1 MLKLSSLKIDPEFS
15 AQILPLSFEE
25 LQQLEMNMIRDR
37 KLTDP
42 IIVWNKTILDRHNR
56 YNILRKHSFIE
67 YEIKEMEFSS
77 RQEALIWICNHQLGR
92 RNLTPERRKYL
103 IGTRYEAEKQ
113 VFQNRGNQYTF
124 AKKNATNQ
132 NDPCQNKS
140 GSHVTRQRIANE
152 TGTSEGYVQRAE
164 KYMNGVEAA
173 DEAAPGAREEILN
186 GKIKAADRE
195 ICAIAK
201 APKEQRSEIVAELRK
216 PKSEQDKQLASS
228 TKSPSVKVESFDDDG
243 SRFLIGISKKVQGH
257 KRALTESDQK
267 ALKKSVEA
275 SADHSIHIA
284 AIEGAYDAFKTGKD
298 CILREFEDKREGSSS
313 ALVLKKTKTA
323 SSCRTIFMTEAL
335 KEELKHWFKCLEMDE
350 ADMDGRYR
358 NSGMLL
364 RLPNGLAVEPILIRK
379 KFIKWQDEHPEFTR
393 IVFHG
398 LRHPYVKHTTKKY
411 NSEKQKTQATKMDLI
426 AWVFRFCT
434 FNYSKRSWTL

>member
-42 IIVWNKTILDRHNR
+42 IIVWNKTILDGHNR

-103 IGTRYEAEKQ
+103 IGKRYEAEKQ
-113 VFQNRGNQYTF
+113 VSQNRGNQYTSV
-124 AKKNATNQ
+124 KKDATDQ

-140 GSHVTRQRIANE
+140 GSHITRQRIANE

-216 PKSEQDKQLASS
+216 PKSERDKQLASS

-243 SRFLIGISKKVQGH
+243 SRFLIGISKKMQGY

-275 SADHSIHIA
+275 PADHSIHIA
-284 AIEGAYDAFKTGKD
+284 AIEGAYDAFIENWELTFREYPDLLTGQENWKQIEKYSD
-298 CILREFEDKREGSSS
+298 NLQHYLEFIRSKH
-313 ALVLKKTKTA
+313 LK
-323 SSCRTIFMTEAL
+323 M
-335 KEELKHWFKCLEMDE
+335 LESQRQ
-350 ADMDGRYR
+350 G
-358 NSGMLL
+358 G
-364 RLPNGLAVEPILIRK
+364 
-379 KFIKWQDEHPEFTR
+379 
-393 IVFHG
+393 
-398 LRHPYVKHTTKKY
+398 
-411 NSEKQKTQATKMDLI
+411 
-426 AWVFRFCT
+426 
-434 FNYSKRSWTL
+434 

>member
-1 MLKLSSLKIDPEFS
+1 MLKLSNLKIDPEFS

-25 LQQLEMNMIRDR
+25 LQQLEMNMIRDG

-42 IIVWNKTILDRHNR
+42 IIVWNKTILDGHNR
-56 YNILRKHSFIE
+56 YNLLKKHSFIE

-103 IGTRYEAEKQ
+103 IGKRYETEKQ
-113 VFQNRGNQYTF
+113 VSQNRGNQYTS
-124 AKKNATNQ
+124 AKKDATDQ

-164 KYMNGVEAA
+164 KYMNGVEAV

-216 PKSEQDKQLASS
+216 PKSKRDKQLVSS

-284 AIEGAYDAFKTGKD
+284 AIEGAYDAFIENWELTFREYPDLLTGPENWKQIEKYSD
-298 CILREFEDKREGSSS
+298 NLQRYLEFIRSKH
-313 ALVLKKTKTA
+313 LK
-323 SSCRTIFMTEAL
+323 M
-335 KEELKHWFKCLEMDE
+335 LESQRQ
-350 ADMDGRYR
+350 G
-358 NSGMLL
+358 G
-364 RLPNGLAVEPILIRK
+364 
-379 KFIKWQDEHPEFTR
+379 
-393 IVFHG
+393 
-398 LRHPYVKHTTKKY
+398 
-411 NSEKQKTQATKMDLI
+411 
-426 AWVFRFCT
+426 
-434 FNYSKRSWTL
+434 

>member
-1 MLKLSSLKIDPEFS
+1 MLKLSNLKIDPEFS

-25 LQQLEMNMIRDR
+25 LQQLEMNMIRDG

-42 IIVWNKTILDRHNR
+42 IIVWNKTILDGHNR
-56 YNILRKHSFIE
+56 YNLLKKHSFIE

-103 IGTRYEAEKQ
+103 IGKRYETEKQ
-113 VFQNRGNQYTF
+113 VSQNRGNQYTS
-124 AKKNATNQ
+124 AKKDATDQ

-164 KYMNGVEAA
+164 KYMNGVEAV

-216 PKSEQDKQLASS
+216 PKSKRDKQLVSS

-284 AIEGAYDAFKTGKD
+284 AIEGAYDAFIENWELTF
-298 CILREFEDKREGSSS
+298 REFPDLLTGPENWKQIEKYSDNLQRYLEFIRSKH
-313 ALVLKKTKTA
+313 LK
-323 SSCRTIFMTEAL
+323 M
-335 KEELKHWFKCLEMDE
+335 LESQRQ
-350 ADMDGRYR
+350 G
-358 NSGMLL
+358 G
-364 RLPNGLAVEPILIRK
+364 
-379 KFIKWQDEHPEFTR
+379 
-393 IVFHG
+393 
-398 LRHPYVKHTTKKY
+398 
-411 NSEKQKTQATKMDLI
+411 
-426 AWVFRFCT
+426 
-434 FNYSKRSWTL
+434 

>member
-15 AQILPLSFEE
+15 AQILPPSFQE
-25 LQQLEMNMIRDR
+25 LQQLEMNMIRDG

-42 IIVWNKTILDRHNR
+42 IIVWHKTILDGHNR
-56 YNILRKHSFIE
+56 YNLLKKHSFIE
-67 YEIKEMEFSS
+67 YEIKEMELSS

-103 IGTRYEAEKQ
+103 IGKRYEAEKQ
-113 VFQNRGNQYTF
+113 ISQNRGNQYTST
-124 AKKNATNQ
+124 KKDGTDQ

-140 GSHVTRQRIANE
+140 GSHITRQRIAKE

-173 DEAAPGAREEILN
+173 DEAAPGTREEILN

-201 APKEQRSEIVAELRK
+201 APKEQRPEIVAELRK
-216 PKSEQDKQLASS
+216 PKSERDKQLASS

-275 SADHSIHIA
+275 PADHSIHIA
-284 AIEGAYDAFKTGKD
+284 AIEGAYDAFIENWELTFREYPDLLTGPENWKQIEKYSD
-298 CILREFEDKREGSSS
+298 NLQRYLEFIRSKH
-313 ALVLKKTKTA
+313 LK
-323 SSCRTIFMTEAL
+323 M
-335 KEELKHWFKCLEMDE
+335 LESQRQ
-350 ADMDGRYR
+350 G
-358 NSGMLL
+358 G
-364 RLPNGLAVEPILIRK
+364 
-379 KFIKWQDEHPEFTR
+379 
-393 IVFHG
+393 
-398 LRHPYVKHTTKKY
+398 
-411 NSEKQKTQATKMDLI
+411 
-426 AWVFRFCT
+426 
-434 FNYSKRSWTL
+434 